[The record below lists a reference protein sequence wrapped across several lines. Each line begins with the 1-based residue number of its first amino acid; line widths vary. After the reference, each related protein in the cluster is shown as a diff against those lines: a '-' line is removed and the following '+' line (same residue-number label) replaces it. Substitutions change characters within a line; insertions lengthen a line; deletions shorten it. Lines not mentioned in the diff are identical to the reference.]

1 MAGGAAPGDDP
12 RGRGARVRR
21 DQAGVPARARGRGGA
36 LRRAAGSRGARQGD
50 GERLSARPRRR
61 PSGLDGRGRTHLDLV
76 YTGDRERGARGRES
90 HAGGVRARGCERAS
104 APDGHP
110 VAPWAAS
117 PAAAARG
124 RRDRGGRNRGD
135 VLPAL
140 RERERFAAC
149 GAGLRSA
156 RAAVQ
161 AHGVQFRLH
170 GARGGYRR
178 PDVGYLGR
186 RAPSGRVMTLQR
198 KLLLG
203 FALMVLP
210 TLFVGVQ
217 AIRTNAL
224 ERATL
229 ETLGQRL
236 ARSRTYAD
244 VEDAMFNQ
252 TQVIWRYLGGDP
264 TAKQEFPLTVQVVDF
279 RFDRWTADLPPDEI
293 KLADAVRRIE
303 ADIQAV
309 AARVFQLHD
318 AGQRDQAALIARR
331 ELLERLQP
339 TLASVNREIYR
350 QARELSV
357 QGAVAQMRGIV
368 EAKRRL
374 LWATV
379 FVALVAGLLASW
391 LISRD
396 LARPLTELRHAMA
409 VVGAGDLE
417 HSIVPRSS
425 DEIGDLAR
433 AFARM
438 TEQLRQSR
446 AELVQ
451 SEKLA
456 SIGQMAAAVAHG
468 LRNPLASLRA
478 AAQLARHRVDAP
490 APPEQLDAIVEQVD
504 RLDLRIA
511 HLLQFSRP
519 APFRPLRE
527 RVQALGAGAGAGRR
541 RPRRCRRRVPDLGPR
556 YPPGVPPHPVGAVLH
571 DAARGN
577 GPGARD

>member
-1 MAGGAAPGDDP
+1 
-12 RGRGARVRR
+12 V
-21 DQAGVPARARGRGGA
+21 
-36 LRRAAGSRGARQGD
+36 
-50 GERLSARPRRR
+50 
-61 PSGLDGRGRTHLDLV
+61 
-76 YTGDRERGARGRES
+76 
-90 HAGGVRARGCERAS
+90 
-104 APDGHP
+104 
-110 VAPWAAS
+110 
-117 PAAAARG
+117 
-124 RRDRGGRNRGD
+124 
-135 VLPAL
+135 
-140 RERERFAAC
+140 
-149 GAGLRSA
+149 
-156 RAAVQ
+156 
-161 AHGVQFRLH
+161 
-170 GARGGYRR
+170 
-178 PDVGYLGR
+178 
-186 RAPSGRVMTLQR
+186 TLQR

-203 FALMVLP
+203 FGLMVVP
-210 TLFVGVQ
+210 TMFVGVQ
-217 AIRTNAL
+217 AIRTNAQ
-224 ERATL
+224 ERGTL
-229 ETLGQRL
+229 EALGQRL

-264 TAKQEFPLTVQVVDF
+264 TAKQEFPLTEQVVTF
-279 RFDRWTADLPPDEI
+279 RLDRWAAGLPPDEV
-293 KLADAVRRIE
+293 KLADGVRRIE
-303 ADIQAV
+303 ADIRTV
-309 AARVFQLHD
+309 ADRVFRLHD

-339 TLASVNREIYR
+339 TLASVNREVYR

-357 QGAVAQMRGIV
+357 QGAVTQMQTIV
-368 EAKRRL
+368 ETKRRV

-379 FVALVAGLLASW
+379 FLALVAGLLASW
-391 LISRD
+391 LIARD

-417 HSIVPRSS
+417 HTIAHAIVPRSS

-446 AELVQ
+446 AQLVQ

-490 APPEQLDAIVEQVD
+490 AAREQLDAIVEQVD

-519 APFRPLRE
+519 APFHPLRE
-527 RVQALGAGAGAGRR
+527 SVRALVDGALAGFSELLRQRKVELAVHAPVALPEIQVDPMRLEQALTELVSNALDAMPEGGRLDVATR
-541 RPRRCRRRVPDLGPR
+541 TE
-556 YPPGVPPHPVGAVLH
+556 
-571 DAARGN
+571 
-577 GPGARD
+577 PGASGVGGVVVEVTDTGRGIAPEILPNLCEPFFTTRPEGTGLGLAIAKRYVEEAGGRLDIASTVGRGTTVRIWLPIASGEVAPQPTRSIA

>member
-1 MAGGAAPGDDP
+1 
-12 RGRGARVRR
+12 V
-21 DQAGVPARARGRGGA
+21 
-36 LRRAAGSRGARQGD
+36 
-50 GERLSARPRRR
+50 
-61 PSGLDGRGRTHLDLV
+61 
-76 YTGDRERGARGRES
+76 
-90 HAGGVRARGCERAS
+90 
-104 APDGHP
+104 
-110 VAPWAAS
+110 
-117 PAAAARG
+117 
-124 RRDRGGRNRGD
+124 
-135 VLPAL
+135 
-140 RERERFAAC
+140 
-149 GAGLRSA
+149 
-156 RAAVQ
+156 
-161 AHGVQFRLH
+161 
-170 GARGGYRR
+170 
-178 PDVGYLGR
+178 
-186 RAPSGRVMTLQR
+186 TLQR

-203 FALMVLP
+203 FGLMVVP
-210 TLFVGVQ
+210 TMFVGVQ
-217 AIRTNAL
+217 AIRTNAQ
-224 ERATL
+224 ERGTL
-229 ETLGQRL
+229 EALGQRL

-264 TAKQEFPLTVQVVDF
+264 TAKQEFPLTEQVVTF
-279 RFDRWTADLPPDEI
+279 RLDRWAAGLPPDEV
-293 KLADAVRRIE
+293 KLADGVRRIE
-303 ADIQAV
+303 ADIRTV
-309 AARVFQLHD
+309 ADRVFRLHD

-339 TLASVNREIYR
+339 TLASVNREVYR

-357 QGAVAQMRGIV
+357 QGAVTQMQTIV
-368 EAKRRL
+368 ETKRRV

-379 FVALVAGLLASW
+379 FLALVAGLLASW
-391 LISRD
+391 LIARD

-417 HSIVPRSS
+417 HTIAHAIVPRSS

-446 AELVQ
+446 AQLVQ

-490 APPEQLDAIVEQVD
+490 AAREQLDAIVEQVD

-519 APFRPLRE
+519 APFHPLRE
-527 RVQALGAGAGAGRR
+527 SVRALVDGALAGFSELLRQRKVELAVHAPVALPEIQVDPMRLEQALTELVSNALDAMPDGGRLDVATR
-541 RPRRCRRRVPDLGPR
+541 TE
-556 YPPGVPPHPVGAVLH
+556 
-571 DAARGN
+571 
-577 GPGARD
+577 PGASGVGGVVVEVTDTGRGIAPEILPNLCEPFFTTRPEGTGLGLAIAKRYVEEAGGRLDIASTVGRGTTVRIWLPIASGEVAPQPARSIA

>member
-1 MAGGAAPGDDP
+1 
-12 RGRGARVRR
+12 V
-21 DQAGVPARARGRGGA
+21 
-36 LRRAAGSRGARQGD
+36 
-50 GERLSARPRRR
+50 
-61 PSGLDGRGRTHLDLV
+61 
-76 YTGDRERGARGRES
+76 
-90 HAGGVRARGCERAS
+90 
-104 APDGHP
+104 
-110 VAPWAAS
+110 
-117 PAAAARG
+117 
-124 RRDRGGRNRGD
+124 
-135 VLPAL
+135 
-140 RERERFAAC
+140 
-149 GAGLRSA
+149 
-156 RAAVQ
+156 
-161 AHGVQFRLH
+161 
-170 GARGGYRR
+170 
-178 PDVGYLGR
+178 
-186 RAPSGRVMTLQR
+186 TLQR

-224 ERATL
+224 ERGTL
-229 ETLGQRL
+229 DTLGQRL

-279 RFDRWTADLPPDEI
+279 RFDRWTADLPPDEV

-318 AGQRDQAALIARR
+318 AGQRDQAALVARR

-357 QGAVAQMRGIV
+357 QGAVAQMRSIV
-368 EAKRRL
+368 EAKRRV

-417 HSIVPRSS
+417 HTIAQAIVSRSS

-446 AELVQ
+446 AQLVQ

-490 APPEQLDAIVEQVD
+490 AAREQLDAIVEQVD

-527 RVQALGAGAGAGRR
+527 RVQALVDGALAGFAELLRQRRIELAVHAPAALPDVQVDPMRLEQALTELVSNALDAMPEGGRLDVATRVEPGAGGAG
-541 RPRRCRRRVPDLGPR
+541 
-556 YPPGVPPHPVGAVLH
+556 GVVVAVT
-571 DAARGN
+571 DS
-577 GPGARD
+577 GPGIAPEILPNLCEPFFTTRPEGTGLGLAIAKRYVEEAGGRLDITSTVGRGTTVRIWLPGASGEVAPQPARSIA